1 MLIGKLLFKVSLGFK
16 SVFLAKKW
24 TNLPEWGGRAMP
36 GDFFSVT
43 LLVTDNQI
51 TSFNSII
58 QRREHDWEI
67 SRINPINGKMFID
80 LVINDSFLGT
90 FALV

>member
-1 MLIGKLLFKVSLGFK
+1 M
-16 SVFLAKKW
+16 
-24 TNLPEWGGRAMP
+24 
-36 GDFFSVT
+36 T
-43 LLVTDNQI
+43 LLVTDNQM

-58 QRREHDWEI
+58 QRCEHDWEI
-67 SRINPINGKMFID
+67 SRMNPINGKMFID

>member
-1 MLIGKLLFKVSLGFK
+1 MEGEGNAQGF
-16 SVFLAKKW
+16 
-24 TNLPEWGGRAMP
+24 
-36 GDFFSVT
+36 FFSVT
-43 LLVTDNQI
+43 LLVTDNQM

-58 QRREHDWEI
+58 QRCEHDWEI
-67 SRINPINGKMFID
+67 SRMNPINGKMFID